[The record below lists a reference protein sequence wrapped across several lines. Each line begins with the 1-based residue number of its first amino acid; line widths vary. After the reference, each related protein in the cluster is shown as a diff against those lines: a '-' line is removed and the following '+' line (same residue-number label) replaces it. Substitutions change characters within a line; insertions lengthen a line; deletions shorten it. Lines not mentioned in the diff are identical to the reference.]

1 MAKKVTPK
9 SEPVIE
15 KPIEDVQVKET
26 PIIENTEEI
35 IDKPIVEEQVQDTP
49 IDEPIVEEQVQDTP
63 IDEPIVEEQKNTI
76 NEHIMNKIIEL
87 EKRLQYRWTANRR
100 KKWQQEIE
108 ELKKQL

>member
-15 KPIEDVQVKET
+15 KPIKDVQVKET
-26 PIIENTEEI
+26 PIIKDTEKI
-35 IDKPIVEEQVQDTP
+35 
-49 IDEPIVEEQVQDTP
+49 IDEPIVEEHVQDTP